1 MPSTMLSMTRAEFE
15 RIVDLALTSIPGN
28 LRERLENI
36 TVVVEDE
43 PTEDELL
50 DVGLDPET
58 ETLFG
63 LYQGVPWGE
72 RGWDYGGELPDRIVI
87 YRKPLLEECA
97 TREELI
103 EEIRLTVIHE
113 IGHYFGLD
121 EDQLP

>member
-1 MPSTMLSMTRAEFE
+1 MLKMGPADFE
-15 RIVDLALTSIPGN
+15 RIVEEALHSIPDD
-28 LRERLENI
+28 LRHRFDNI

-43 PTEDELL
+43 PTADELRG
-50 DVGLDPET
+50 VGLDPEAD
-58 ETLFG
+58 TLYG

-72 RGWDYGGELPDRIVI
+72 RGWEYGGTLPDRIVI
-87 YRKPLLEECA
+87 YRLPLLEDCA

-113 IGHYFGLD
+113 VGHYFGLD